1 MNWTEF
7 RTTRHQRTRP
17 LIIGHRGAPTIQP
30 ENTLSSFALAL
41 AQGADAL
48 ETDLRFT
55 ADDQLVLFHDP
66 TLDRMTDGQGPLVQY
81 TLAEL
86 KKRNTRAPGGQ
97 LTGDRIP
104 TLAEL
109 IEATNATVPLLLELK
124 DPRFAQPR
132 DAQRLV
138 DLLQRYAMVERVAIV
153 SFHAAHVAGVERVA
167 PQIPTGLITL
177 WNPLP
182 WGRAELLGPIW
193 PLLRLNPWYV
203 RWAHRREKLVCPL
216 DTKPEPH
223 LAWYLD
229 LGVDA
234 LLTDH
239 ANVTLAAIAAIQSG
253 SATAQPE

>member
-7 RTTRHQRTRP
+7 RTTRHLRTRP
-17 LIIGHRGAPTIQP
+17 LIVAHRGTPTIQP
-30 ENTLSSFALAL
+30 ENTLSSFALGL

-55 ADDQLVLFHDP
+55 ADDQIVLFHDP
-66 TLDRMTDGQGPLVQY
+66 TLDRMTDGQGPLNQC

-97 LTGDRIP
+97 LTSDRIP

-109 IEATNATVPLLLELK
+109 IEATAAQVPLLLELK
-124 DPRFAQPR
+124 DARFTNTA
-132 DAQRLV
+132 DARRLV
-138 DLLQRYAMVERVAIV
+138 NLLKHYDMIQRVAIV
-153 SFHAAHVAGVERVA
+153 SFQPAHVAGVERVE
-167 PQIPTGLITL
+167 PQIPTGLITA

-182 WGRAELLGPIW
+182 LGKAQLLGPIW
-193 PLLRLNPWYV
+193 PLLYLNPWYV
-203 RWAHRREKLVCPL
+203 AWAHRRSKIVCPL
-216 DTKPEPH
+216 DTKPEPRIP
-223 LAWYLD
+223 LYLK

-239 ANVTLAAIAAIQSG
+239 AAVTIDAIGAAQARL
-253 SATAQPE
+253 